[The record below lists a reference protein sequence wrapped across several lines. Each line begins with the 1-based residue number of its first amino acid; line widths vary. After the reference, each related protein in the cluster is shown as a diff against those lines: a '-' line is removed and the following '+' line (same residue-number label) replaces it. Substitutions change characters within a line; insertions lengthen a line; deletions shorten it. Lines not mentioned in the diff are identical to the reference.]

1 MKWWGLSAP
10 LHGACKAHFLQFS
23 GLVGAWDLVW
33 SAVIWTIWFTRNSLI
48 FKGKKLE
55 LSETVEQVKL
65 KSWLW
70 ISATKSQ
77 MLYPVSCWF
86 NNPRGCLGLSGGV
99 ELVWFRFAV
108 GGKVRCCVLGCWG
121 STRR

>member
-1 MKWWGLSAP
+1 M
-10 LHGACKAHFLQFS
+10 
-23 GLVGAWDLVW
+23 
-33 SAVIWTIWFTRNSLI
+33 
-48 FKGKKLE
+48 
-55 LSETVEQVKL
+55 VEQVKL

-108 GGKVRCCVLGCWG
+108 GGKVPLLCAWLLGQYKAL
-121 STRR
+121 R